1 MRKMLED
8 NLFSGSFACLF
19 TNKNKWGM
27 IKLRMASPQLFS
39 VSYENTDEMRQCD
52 DKSHDEEKS

>member
-27 IKLRMASPQLFS
+27 IKLRMVSPQLFS
-39 VSYENTDEMRQCD
+39 VSYENTDEMR
-52 DKSHDEEKS
+52 

>member
-1 MRKMLED
+1 M
-8 NLFSGSFACLF
+8 CLF

-39 VSYENTDEMRQCD
+39 VSKGNTDYIRKRND
-52 DKSHDEEKS
+52 RSNDEEKTR

>member
-1 MRKMLED
+1 MRKVPAK

-39 VSYENTDEMRQCD
+39 VSYENADEMR
-52 DKSHDEEKS
+52 

>member
-1 MRKMLED
+1 MHKVPVK
-8 NLFSGSFACLF
+8 NLFSGSFMCLF

-39 VSYENTDEMRQCD
+39 VSYENTDEMR
-52 DKSHDEEKS
+52 

>member
-1 MRKMLED
+1 MGE
-8 NLFSGSFACLF
+8 NLFSGSFTRLF

-39 VSYENTDEMRQCD
+39 VSYENTDEMG
-52 DKSHDEEKS
+52 